1 EGETAR
7 QRMADIMREMFEKGT
22 NTDLSGVSDSE
33 LLDCFSYTVFPN
45 TFLFPGISLPMVYR
59 FRPDPNDHRKTIY
72 EVLFMRPVPVDGSR
86 PEPAEV
92 VKLTEKQSFTE
103 AEGMDPGFGAI
114 LDQDTEN
121 LILQQQGLEGSVKP
135 GITLGNYQEIR
146 VRHFE
151 RAVDEYVGS
160 SA

>member
-1 EGETAR
+1 
-7 QRMADIMREMFEKGT
+7 M
-22 NTDLSGVSDSE
+22 
-33 LLDCFSYTVFPN
+33 LDCFSYTLFPN

-59 FRPDPNDHRKTIY
+59 FRPDPDDHRKTIY
-72 EVLFMRPVPVDGSR
+72 EVMFLRPVPVDGTR
-86 PEPAEV
+86 PEPAEPV
-92 VKLTEKQSFTE
+92 YLRDDQSFTE

-121 LILQQQGLEGSVKP
+121 LLLQQEGLEASAKP

-151 RAVDEYVGS
+151 RAVDKYLAGH
-160 SA
+160 A